1 MRKKGPNISFLTR
14 TSLYRLILCF
24 LLGCLVCPS
33 FAQSERTI
41 SGIVK
46 DEFGSGLPGAHIVLM
61 EGSKANTNYGTPTDI
76 DGKFTLK
83 LPASATTIKVSY
95 IGYKDLLVNLD
106 GRATYDISLEP
117 SAESLDEVVV
127 TGAFTRKANTFTGA
141 VTTVKGDEL
150 MRVGNQN
157 VLQSLSTIDPSF
169 MQIEN
174 LAAGSNPNALPD
186 FQMRGSSTISNVQS
200 EYASNANQPLF
211 ILDGFETTLTRI
223 MDLDMNQVESVTTLQ
238 DATAKAIYGSKGAN
252 GVVVIETKRPESG
265 TMRITY
271 TGDLNIEAP
280 DLSSYDLCNAAK
292 KLEVERI
299 DTNLT

>member
-1 MRKKGPNISFLTR
+1 M
-14 TSLYRLILCF
+14 
-24 LLGCLVCPS
+24 
-33 FAQSERTI
+33 
-41 SGIVK
+41 
-46 DEFGSGLPGAHIVLM
+46 
-61 EGSKANTNYGTPTDI
+61 
-76 DGKFTLK
+76 
-83 LPASATTIKVSY
+83 SY
-95 IGYKDLLVNLD
+95 IGYEDRTITLD
-106 GRATYDISLEP
+106 ERTTYEISLTP
-117 SAESLDEVVV
+117 SSESLEEVVV

-157 VLQSLSTIDPSF
+157 VLQSLATIDPSF

-174 LAAGSNPNALPD
+174 LSAGSNPNAMPD

-223 MDLDMNQVESVTTLQ
+223 MDLDMNQVESVTTLK

-252 GVVVIETKRPESG
+252 GVVVIETKRPEAG

-280 DLSSYDLCNAAK
+280 DLSSYDLCNAAE
-292 KLEVERI
+292 KLEVERLAGLYSSDNALTQI
-299 DTNLT
+299 SLDETYTNKLR